1 MGVIGSGPV
10 QNRVATGFVRGSSLH
25 VFEPRRVALEIPT
38 SKQLTRSSGARSG
51 FFQRFLDILYAT
63 RCVASEIAG
72 GGDEGFT
79 LLAVLSRPH
88 RPSQHTLW
96 LANLRCI
103 PGCVRMCVLIRISSR
118 ARTTEYGA
126 YRPLKSKMRAYR
138 YQWRSSR
145 RA

>member
-63 RCVASEIAG
+63 RCVASEMQA
-72 GGDEGFT
+72 EGMRGLRYSQFYH
-79 LLAVLSRPH
+79 APIVLPNIHSG
-88 RPSQHTLW
+88 
-96 LANLRCI
+96 LRI
-103 PGCVRMCVLIRISSR
+103 
-118 ARTTEYGA
+118 
-126 YRPLKSKMRAYR
+126 
-138 YQWRSSR
+138 
-145 RA
+145 